1 MPVQTFSFI
10 ASFNTL
16 LCQQDNKNSH
26 LQGDVERLLED
37 GSLDE
42 NVESFLSQ
50 DDMDPRET
58 MGRCMDSSKG
68 LLLFPTDVLL
78 FLSQSDNSYYY
89 FSHAFWFGI

>member
-1 MPVQTFSFI
+1 MLIQTFSFKVP
-10 ASFNTL
+10 FNTM
-16 LCQQDNKNSH
+16 LCQQDNNSQ
-26 LQGDVERLLED
+26 LQGDVDRLLED

-68 LLLFPTDVLL
+68 SLLFPIDALL
-78 FLSQSDNSYYY
+78 FLSQSDHSYHY